1 MKKRLLA
8 MLLCVAMAASLLTV
22 GAAAEEGDTSGTC
35 GDNLTWSLDSDGTLT
50 ISGTGDMWDYSHY
63 GTPRNPAPWVT
74 MGQWNWENN
83 TINKV
88 VIGEGVTS
96 VGDEA
101 FQYCNVISEVE
112 FPSTLKTIGE
122 AAFVGNQLRELNLP
136 TGLESIGDYAFEL
149 SWYLESV
156 TLPDGL
162 KSIGYGAFGSAVE
175 LNKAIVPASVT
186 EIGLGAFGTLE
197 TAGPIGSG
205 CELEFG
211 WTTSIPDNAFGGS
224 GADNDQY
231 SSFTSI
237 ILPDTITSIGDDAF
251 RASQDLKYIKIP
263 DGVKSIGARAFWWS
277 GIESIDLPAGLE
289 TIAVAAFSQCES
301 LSSIDLPDSLQ
312 RIEDNAFEYCV
323 NLSSVQIP
331 ENVSYIGSSA
341 FADQEWNEE
350 LEGKRIY
357 FEGNAPICADSGDT
371 GSFPSDATLYYTDG
385 TSGWLDSENYDPD
398 TGLWR
403 GYKLVVLDSSQ
414 FPDKPSTSL
423 ELISTYPANGE
434 VIDISANEL
443 VLTFNRDI
451 AFLNW
456 PNGSIYIKDY
466 ETDEIVKEFDD
477 VQYASNSGFISGS
490 TITIRYG
497 LVGLDVG
504 KRYYIEI
511 DPNVV
516 MANGWLDDNSN
527 CFDGLEKGEWVF
539 SVQIDGG
546 DEFTLGRDTFSF
558 NNDAGPFNDEY
569 YISDEHRAYLMDKGE
584 LTFRLELA
592 KLRDVKEYGIF
603 DGACFGMSSMMGLI
617 YENLIPLESI
627 QVDAETTWDLDQP
640 VSNKT
645 LASLIT
651 YYQILQAYPSL
662 RFTDLLRSQ
671 ESLAKELVNYLLTD
685 GEPVVIQL
693 IYDGNNHHTVL
704 AYDIESTSEEYL
716 IYIADPNQ
724 MKLRSG
730 NPCIPSAVMSIWK
743 DNYSFSSYSYTAWT
757 GITLEFEDVQLK
769 KILTLDEI
777 FSESNIEFASESY
790 KSLETDAKN
799 FTIVEQSSGR
809 SAVIQDGVKTSGD
822 ISVYGPDYLAYGNT
836 SNILPIYY
844 LDVDGDISIT
854 FTDNHNQRKV
864 SLESPSQNISAVESN
879 GEVITF
885 MDNGNIHISGATE
898 GSSVL
903 LSSAGTFDVCS
914 GVIIEVDVPDVSIEK
929 SSGRISISSTSD
941 IGFINVNAF
950 DKFDEINLSG
960 TANGN
965 LAYITADNHDSVN
978 EIALSSD
985 TSLIA
990 EATLTNTVV
999 FMSNGGSFV
1008 DAQSGISYGNKVV
1021 CPANP
1026 TKSGY
1031 VFGGW
1036 YKDEALT
1043 EPWDFNEDVV
1053 TEYTWLYAKWIDED
1067 ELPNAPSHPNWP
1079 TIDVPSNQPEEPEE
1093 PADLLPFTDVS
1104 AGDWFYD
1111 YVAYVY
1117 TNDLMDGVSD
1127 TGFNPNGTMTRAM
1140 LWTILARIDGQ
1151 TVTGESWIETARAW
1165 AMSEGVSDGENAN
1178 GLVTREQFATMLW
1191 RYAGEPA
1198 SDYSLA
1204 AYTDAS
1210 GVSDWAQAA
1219 MCWVVENGIIT
1230 GVSATT
1236 IDPQGTATRAQAA
1249 AMLMRFIE
1257 NIG

>member
-8 MLLCVAMAASLLTV
+8 MLLCVAMVASLLTV
-22 GAAAEEGDTSGTC
+22 GAAADSGDRSGTI
-35 GDNLTWSLDSDGTLT
+35 GSNASWYYDASENTVT
-50 ISGTGDMWDYSHY
+50 ISGTGAIDGIPYEDIA
-63 GTPRNPAPWVT
+63 G
-74 MGQWNWENN
+74 GQAYF
-83 TINKV
+83 TVDRLIFS
-88 VIGEGVTS
+88 EG
-96 VGDEA
+96 
-101 FQYCNVISEVE
+101 
-112 FPSTLKTIGE
+112 
-122 AAFVGNQLRELNLP
+122 
-136 TGLESIGDYAFEL
+136 
-149 SWYLESV
+149 
-156 TLPDGL
+156 
-162 KSIGYGAFGSAVE
+162 
-175 LNKAIVPASVT
+175 
-186 EIGLGAFGTLE
+186 
-197 TAGPIGSG
+197 
-205 CELEFG
+205 
-211 WTTSIPDNAFGGS
+211 
-224 GADNDQY
+224 
-231 SSFTSI
+231 
-237 ILPDTITSIGDDAF
+237 ITSIANIDCSYFEDYGMEDYYGEMVRFSTVVLPASLTEAIDNPFVGHREIISIIVDEDNPKFFVADNSVLYESLTSGNYRIVSAPSVSNHDILEGTVQIGDAF
-251 RASQDLKYIKIP
+251 AGNVNIQSLVIP
-263 DGVKSIGARAFWWS
+263 DGVDDFNFTNCS
-277 GIESIDLPAGLE
+277 
-289 TIAVAAFSQCES
+289 S
-301 LSSIDLPDSLQ
+301 LSSIKLPDTLTALNHQVFWGCTSLA
-312 RIEDNAFEYCV
+312 RIDIPA
-323 NLSSVQIP
+323 SVSVIAA
-331 ENVSYIGSSA
+331 GSS
-341 FADQEWNEE
+341 W
-350 LEGKRIY
+350 EGVQYRDITSLY
-357 FEGNAPICADSGDT
+357 FYGNAPEVVYDFKDADGDSSNNVPIVGWNAFNNIIYYPENST
-371 GSFPSDATLYYTDG
+371 GWDVIVNDDYNQWIVELGQLEFHTWDPGQL
-385 TSGWLDSENYDPD
+385 PD
-398 TGLWR
+398 TP
-403 GYKLVVLDSSQ
+403 SS
-414 FPDKPSTSL
+414 SL

-836 SNILPIYY
+836 SNNLAIYY

-914 GVIIEVDVPDVSIEK
+914 GVIIDVDVPDVSIEK